1 MSQPKT
7 LDPRASRQPSSQIQT
22 QAPPVPSSNQQ
33 QAPQAAV
40 SQQAPSQQAPA
51 QHPGQQP
58 LSEPTL
64 QTQNNNVERSI
75 ARLKIVSTLRSND
88 LEKIQAIAEGPHANT
103 ELRNDLL
110 DIAVQV
116 SDLEVVKFL
125 LHKYPDIDVNAQTA
139 PTDEETIYNKTPLH
153 LAAEQGREEVVL
165 FLLQQPE
172 VDDTLVDSL
181 GRQPMEV
188 ARYPEIAETIQTE
201 RNKYV
206 EKISN
211 EMKVAFDR
219 GDLQAIDALLT
230 NPRSSSLLDI
240 NGHNPE
246 TGSTVL
252 HDFAH
257 RRDARMV
264 EFILSHG
271 GDPLVR
277 NKNGQLPSDLTKD
290 ETIRQMLQKS
300 TAKQQV
306 ISEADIAN
314 GPPKQSNP
322 APQMKGFLKKW
333 TNFTSGYKL
342 RWFVLEDGVLSYYKK
357 QDSTDTCR
365 GSINM
370 KNAYVRLDKSED
382 LKFEVGSRAQ
392 GGYKFHLKAKHHV
405 ETNKWVWNISN
416 AIRWAKD
423 QDGGSKKKT
432 RAPAS
437 TAAAGGAGA
446 GTAGNSI
453 PSGGASQGA
462 SHGASTNAV
471 TGAAGAGAIGAGTAA
486 AAGTAA
492 GGIAAAAAGGHSL
505 APPSGPPP
513 AIPAAAAE
521 RPISAY
527 SNNQLSPS
535 DPIPG
540 SASIRSR
547 AASSSGA
554 PDEEVDL
561 EEYASDDD
569 DDTNDAEDLAQMGA
583 PNDADYAFMGRSI
596 GLEFKMIRNALT
608 ILLQSNDKGELNPR
622 NLGLGLKA
630 LEDGVSQ
637 LERLHQEYTGMVQ
650 TREVYYQR
658 RLAREIDIQ
667 HLWEQNVQS
676 LEKEHEK
683 IQRELH
689 EATQQKKKARRSL
702 REAYTSY
709 QRNSL
714 SGAMSP
720 DPSMH
725 NLHGVAAGFASPPFP
740 EAPEFSDDS
749 DDEFFDADDTQE
761 IPEIQEPGFDF
772 EESQGSSTPAP
783 VGSAVAG
790 GLAGGAVSR
799 SAAPQT
805 APPAAPQSAPAVPK
819 SRFDPGPASHAPVQ
833 TPTHNPFG
841 IAVAQADAYEA
852 MDDGSHA
859 KPAQPA
865 KSISDPSPL
874 AQTPYT
880 EHGAFIG
887 AHSGQNQSQRAPQA
901 QQHGQHGQHGQQH
914 QQHNQQVQPNQTHG
928 HAQNPAQAAAVIASQ
943 AHNKAHHPLS
953 QPPLHNPPGHAATPS
968 RDSFAAPPSRDSHY
982 SQSSSHYGESVRHDS
997 RPQSVR
1003 SVASHERPQ
1012 SRDHQQYGQAPP
1024 VPEGQPQSHP
1034 QAQGQYQGHPQ
1045 AQGQPQSHPQPPHQ
1059 APPVPQS
1066 YGSQS
1071 HVPQAQS
1078 HAPQSQAPPVPQGQP
1093 TQAPQGQPTQA
1104 PQGQAP
1110 QGQAPQQRPPVPHTQ
1125 SQGHGVAAG
1134 AAAGAVGAGALG
1146 AGAAAASQS
1155 QQSIPQQKSAQPQ
1168 SQAQPQQSQQS
1179 QSQPQQKS
1187 AQPKAKKDISLPFGT
1202 GDVKLQVEDQKEKW
1216 EEILDENSFAG
1227 YEDPPRKQL
1236 AISADNRPKVSL
1248 WGILKNLV
1256 GKDMTKMTLPVSFNE
1271 CSSLLQRVAEDMEYT
1286 DLLDK
1291 ARTFDD
1297 STKRLAYVAAFA
1309 ASEYASTTLRVAKP
1323 FNPLLG
1329 ETYEYARPDKKF
1341 RFFSEQVSHHPPI
1354 GACHAES
1361 PYWDYMGESN
1371 VKSKFTGR
1379 AFDINPLG
1387 TLFLN
1392 LRPDNAPP
1400 ELYTWKKVN
1409 TQVVGIIT
1417 GSPVVDN
1424 YGDMTIVN
1432 HDTGDSCTLHFK
1444 ARGWRGAG
1452 AFEVKGNVVDKNGNP
1467 QWTVGGHWH
1476 EKFYLKKHGSESKE
1490 VIWEVNP
1497 RPAAPFNLTPFA
1509 ITLNALPDRLKPWLA
1524 PTDTRLRPDQR
1535 AMEEARYD
1543 DAAVEKNRVEE
1554 KQRAARRERE
1564 AKGEVYKPR
1573 FFTEAK
1579 HPVTGETYFKYN
1591 GEYWKERG
1599 EKNFTNMMDIF

>member
-1 MSQPKT
+1 M
-7 LDPRASRQPSSQIQT
+7 
-22 QAPPVPSSNQQ
+22 
-33 QAPQAAV
+33 
-40 SQQAPSQQAPA
+40 
-51 QHPGQQP
+51 
-58 LSEPTL
+58 
-64 QTQNNNVERSI
+64 ERSI

-88 LEKIQAIAEGPHANT
+88 LERIQAIAEGPHANT

-116 SDLEVVKFL
+116 SNLEVVKFL
-125 LHKYPDIDVNAQTA
+125 LTKYSDIDVNAQTA
-139 PTDEETIYNKTPLH
+139 PSDEDTIYNKTPLH
-153 LAAEQGREEVVL
+153 LAAEQGRDEVVL
-165 FLLQQPE
+165 YLLQQPD

-211 EMKVAFDR
+211 EMKMAFDK
-219 GDLQAIDALLT
+219 GDLKTIDALLT

-290 ETIRQMLQKS
+290 ETIRQLLQKS

-306 ISEADIAN
+306 ISESDIAN

-382 LKFEVGSRAQ
+382 LKFEVGSRVQ

-432 RAPAS
+432 RSAAVAGAPAGG
-437 TAAAGGAGA
+437 AAGGAGNA
-446 GTAGNSI
+446 I
-453 PSGGASQGA
+453 PSGGASGA
-462 SHGASTNAV
+462 PGAPTGAPAVPGAGAGHGAGY
-471 TGAAGAGAIGAGTAA
+471 GAAAGALGAGAGAIAGSA
-486 AAGTAA
+486 
-492 GGIAAAAAGGHSL
+492 IGGHGANNL
-505 APPSGPPP
+505 PAPSGPPP
-513 AIPAAAAE
+513 AIPASQNE

-527 SNNQLSPS
+527 SNNQLSPDDAVPAPS
-535 DPIPG
+535 
-540 SASIRSR
+540 SIRSR

-637 LERLHQEYTGMVQ
+637 LERLHQEYTGMIQ

-658 RLAREIDIQ
+658 RLTREIDIQ

-725 NLHGVAAGFASPPFP
+725 NLHGVAAGFASPPFA

-749 DDEFFDADDTQE
+749 DDEFFDADDTQD

-772 EESQGSSTPAP
+772 EESSSNALPAAA
-783 VGSAVAG
+783 GGAAAG

-799 SAAPQT
+799 SAAPVS
-805 APPAAPQSAPAVPK
+805 APPAVPK
-819 SRFDPGPASHAPVQ
+819 SRFDPGPAAGAHAGAPAASHAPAPAQ
-833 TPTHNPFG
+833 NPFG

-852 MDDGSHA
+852 VGDGSQA
-859 KPAQPA
+859 QPAQPA
-865 KSISDPSPL
+865 KSIDDRSPL

-880 EHGAFIG
+880 EHTSFMGG
-887 AHSGQNQSQRAPQA
+887 HSGKLQPGQSQRVPPQGQAPQ
-901 QQHGQHGQHGQQH
+901 GQQGH
-914 QQHNQQVQPNQTHG
+914 VQPNQTHG
-928 HAQNPAQAAAVIASQ
+928 QSHGATNPAQAAAVSASQ
-943 AHNKAHHPLS
+943 AHNKSHQPLS
-953 QPPLHNPPGHAATPS
+953 QPPLQNQPTHRPTA
-968 RDSFAAPPSRDSHY
+968 SH
-982 SQSSSHYGESVRHDS
+982 SSSHYGDGSRPGSVQQDS
-997 RPQSVR
+997 RPQSTH
-1003 SVASHERPQ
+1003 SVASRERPH
-1012 SRDHQQYGQAPP
+1012 SRDQHSQHPQQGQQQYGQHGQGQAPP
-1024 VPEGQPQSHP
+1024 VP
-1034 QAQGQYQGHPQ
+1034 
-1045 AQGQPQSHPQPPHQ
+1045 QGQPQSQGHSQPPHGQ

-1066 YGSQS
+1066 QS
-1071 HVPQAQS
+1071 K
-1078 HAPQSQAPPVPQGQP
+1078 APQSQAPPVPQGQP
-1093 TQAPQGQPTQA
+1093 TQPPQGQSQG
-1104 PQGQAP
+1104 PQGQ
-1110 QGQAPQQRPPVPHTQ
+1110 GQNQERPPIPQQKSAH
-1125 SQGHGVAAG
+1125 SGVGGAAAG

-1146 AGAAAASQS
+1146 AGAAAGSHS
-1155 QQSIPQQKSAQPQ
+1155 QQSA
-1168 SQAQPQQSQQS
+1168 PQQSQPQPQ

-1187 AQPKAKKDISLPFGT
+1187 AQPNSQSQSKPPKNVSLPFGV
-1202 GDVKLQVEDQKEKW
+1202 GDVKLDVEDQKEKW

-1236 AISADNRPKVSL
+1236 SISADNRPKVSL

-1286 DLLDK
+1286 DLLDQ

-1424 YGDMTIVN
+1424 YGDMTITN
-1432 HDTGDSCTLHFK
+1432 HDTGDTCTLHFK

-1490 VIWEVNP
+1490 VIWEVHE
-1497 RPAAPFNLTPFA
+1497 RPPAPFNLTPFA
-1509 ITLNALPDRLKPWLA
+1509 ITLNALPDSLKAWVA

-1543 DAAVEKNRVEE
+1543 DAATEKNRVEE

-1573 FFTEAK
+1573 FFKEAK
-1579 HPVTGETYFKYN
+1579 HPVTGETYFQYN

>member
-7 LDPRASRQPSSQIQT
+7 LDPRASRPLSSQIQT
-22 QAPPVPSSNQQ
+22 QAPPVPASYQEQHQSGRPSS
-33 QAPQAAV
+33 ASA
-40 SQQAPSQQAPA
+40 
-51 QHPGQQP
+51 QQP

-64 QTQNNNVERSI
+64 QVQNNNVERSI

-88 LEKIQAIAEGPHANT
+88 LERIQAISEGPHANT

-116 SDLEVVKFL
+116 SNLEVVKFL
-125 LHKYPDIDVNAQTA
+125 LQKYPDIDVNAQTA
-139 PTDEETIYNKTPLH
+139 PSDEDSIYNKTPLH
-153 LAAEQGREEVVL
+153 LAAEQGRDEVVL
-165 FLLQQPE
+165 FLLQQPN

-219 GDLQAIDALLT
+219 GDLQTIDALLT

-382 LKFEVGSRAQ
+382 LKFEVGSKVQ

-423 QDGGSKKKT
+423 QEGGGVTKRKP
-432 RAPAS
+432 RAAV
-437 TAAAGGAGA
+437 AGAAGGAG
-446 GTAGNSI
+446 
-453 PSGGASQGA
+453 
-462 SHGASTNAV
+462 
-471 TGAAGAGAIGAGTAA
+471 GAAGASGAGASGHNKSSSVSHSHSASAAGAA
-486 AAGTAA
+486 AV
-492 GGIAAAAAGGHSL
+492 AAAGGL
-505 APPSGPPP
+505 AGGAAGAAGGLAGHNLPPPSGPPP
-513 AIPAAAAE
+513 AIPAASAE
-521 RPISAY
+521 RPISTY
-527 SNNQLSPS
+527 SNNQLSPA
-535 DPIPG
+535 DITTG
-540 SASIRSR
+540 SASVRSQ

-637 LERLHQEYTGMVQ
+637 LERLHQEYTGMTQ

-689 EATQQKKKARRSL
+689 EATVEKKKARRSL

-720 DPSMH
+720 DPSVQ
-725 NLHGVAAGFASPPFP
+725 NLQGFASPPFA

-749 DDEFFDADDTQE
+749 DDEFFDADDSQH

-772 EESQGSSTPAP
+772 EEPRTSTPIAGAAGAA
-783 VGSAVAG
+783 VGGIAGAAVGGLAAGGLAAGAVG
-790 GLAGGAVSR
+790 GLAGGAVGGLTGGHVSR
-799 SAAPQT
+799 SAAPQV
-805 APPAAPQSAPAVPK
+805 APPAAPVASAPPVPK
-819 SRFDPGPASHAPVQ
+819 SRFDPGPAVTHGAPQEHALGAPQEHAVGAPQ
-833 TPTHNPFG
+833 AAAHPFG
-841 IAVAQADAYEA
+841 AAVAQAEAYEA
-852 MDDGSHA
+852 VDDGTQA
-859 KPAQPA
+859 QPTQPA
-865 KSISDPSPL
+865 KSINDKSPL

-880 EHGAFIG
+880 EHPSFMG
-887 AHSGQNQSQRAPQA
+887 AHGQSQRAPQ
-901 QQHGQHGQHGQQH
+901 QH
-914 QQHNQQVQPNQTHG
+914 VQPNQAHG
-928 HAQNPAQAAAVIASQ
+928 HPQSPAQAAAVSATQ
-943 AHNKAHHPLS
+943 AHNKAY
-953 QPPLHNPPGHAATPS
+953 QPGHAPTA
-968 RDSFAAPPSRDSHY
+968 SRDSHY
-982 SQSSSHYGESVRHDS
+982 SQSSSHYGEGS

-1003 SVASHERPQ
+1003 SIASHERPHSHGKQHSQ
-1012 SRDHQQYGQAPP
+1012 SYGQMPPPVPHGQPTQAPQGHPQAHQAPQGQAPP
-1024 VPEGQPQSHP
+1024 V
-1034 QAQGQYQGHPQ
+1034 
-1045 AQGQPQSHPQPPHQ
+1045 
-1059 APPVPQS
+1059 
-1066 YGSQS
+1066 
-1071 HVPQAQS
+1071 
-1078 HAPQSQAPPVPQGQP
+1078 PQSQAPPVPHGQP
-1093 TQAPQGQPTQA
+1093 TQAPQGQ
-1104 PQGQAP
+1104 
-1110 QGQAPQQRPPVPHTQ
+1110 RPPIPQTQ
-1125 SQGHGVAAG
+1125 SGHGAGAAAAG
-1134 AAAGAVGAGALG
+1134 VAAGAVGAGALG
-1146 AGAAAASQS
+1146 AGAAAGSQS
-1155 QQSIPQQKSAQPQ
+1155 Q
-1168 SQAQPQQSQQS
+1168 SQAQPQA
-1179 QSQPQQKS
+1179 QSQPQQNAQPQTQPPQQKS
-1187 AQPKAKKDISLPFGT
+1187 APPQSAPKKDVSLPFGT
-1202 GDVKLQVEDQKEKW
+1202 ADVNLDVEGQQEKW
-1216 EEILDENSFAG
+1216 EEIIDENSFAG

-1236 AISADNRPKVSL
+1236 SISADNRPKVSL

-1286 DLLDK
+1286 DLLDQ

-1297 STKRLAYVAAFA
+1297 STKRMAYVAAFA

-1424 YGDMTIVN
+1424 YGDMSITN
-1432 HDTGDSCTLHFK
+1432 HNTGDTCTLHFK

-1476 EKFYLKKHGSESKE
+1476 EKFFLKKYGSESKE
-1490 VIWEVNP
+1490 VIWEVNA
-1497 RPAAPFNLTPFA
+1497 RPPAPFNLTPFA

-1543 DAAVEKNRVEE
+1543 DAATEKNRVEE

-1573 FFTEAK
+1573 FFEEAK
-1579 HPVTGETYFKYN
+1579 HPVTGEAYFKYN

-1599 EKNFTNMMDIF
+1599 EKKFTNMMDIFNV